1 MGGLLRGY
9 RGEKALSTSARS
21 ACHPYNLFTMA
32 RKDPST
38 PTPARPASQR
48 LLIVLAL
55 IALAVFLLRILGV
68 PIVWRT
74 EKTEI
79 LDNRR

>member
-1 MGGLLRGY
+1 
-9 RGEKALSTSARS
+9 
-21 ACHPYNLFTMA
+21 MA
-32 RKDPST
+32 RKDLSPDT
-38 PTPARPASQR
+38 AARPAFQR
-48 LLIVLAL
+48 FLIALAL

-68 PIVWRT
+68 PLVWRT

>member
-1 MGGLLRGY
+1 MDGLLRGY
-9 RGEKALSTSARS
+9 RGGKALFDLCSFLLPPMQS
-21 ACHPYNLFTMA
+21 FTMA
-32 RKDPST
+32 RKDPSS
-38 PTPARPASQR
+38 PTAARPAFQR
-48 LLIVLAL
+48 FLMVLAL